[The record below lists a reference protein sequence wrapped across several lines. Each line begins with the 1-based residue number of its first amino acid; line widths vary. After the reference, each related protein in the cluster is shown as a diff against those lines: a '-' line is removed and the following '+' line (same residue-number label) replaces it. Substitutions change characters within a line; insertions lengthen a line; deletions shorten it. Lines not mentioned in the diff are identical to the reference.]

1 MLLGRSS
8 PVSPRGQPGQVL
20 QGPGRSLLGQLL
32 HPGGEQFPS
41 FGHRSGLCQR
51 VLASPQTPLH
61 PGEQRR
67 SRTRSAPS
75 WGPQARPSAR
85 KDEAVPRAPL
95 PPPSCTPPPA
105 GPQPCSLTRQRP
117 ATCPPAVASLRGLHT
132 PGPGRPVLLTRFAPW
147 RGRTLRWSSRRK
159 VSSEE
164 RGGTGRGG
172 AGRRGG
178 RKSAWRKGRGGGPGS
193 PTGSRWGG
201 RSQGP
206 PQLVL
211 TTTSLTKHP

>member
-51 VLASPQTPLH
+51 VLASPQTPFH

-95 PPPSCTPPPA
+95 PPPSCAPPPA
-105 GPQPCSLTRQRP
+105 GPQPCLLTRQRP
-117 ATCPPAVASLRGLHT
+117 AACPRQLRLSGGCIHPGRAAPSFLLGLHRGAAGH
-132 PGPGRPVLLTRFAPW
+132 PDGPAGGKFPQRKEEGRDGA
-147 RGRTLRWSSRRK
+147 
-159 VSSEE
+159 
-164 RGGTGRGG
+164 GRGG
-172 AGRRGG
+172 EAGG
-178 RKSAWRKGRGGGPGS
+178 RAPGGRGEGAAPAPLQEAAGEAAH
-193 PTGSRWGG
+193 RG
-201 RSQGP
+201 RPS
-206 PQLVL
+206 
-211 TTTSLTKHP
+211 

>member
-8 PVSPRGQPGQVL
+8 PVCQRGQLGQVL

-41 FGHRSGLCQR
+41 FGHRSRLCQR

-67 SRTRSAPS
+67 SSTRSAPS

-95 PPPSCTPPPA
+95 PPPSCTPPP
-105 GPQPCSLTRQRP
+105 CSLTRQGP
-117 ATCPPAVASLRGLHT
+117 AACPRQLRLSGCCIH
-132 PGPGRPVLLTRFAPW
+132 PGRPVRLSRFAPW
-147 RGRTLRWSSRRK
+147 RGQTHRWTSRRK

-172 AGRRGG
+172 EAGG
-178 RKSAWRKGRGGGPGS
+178 RAPGGRGEGAAPAPLQEAAGEAAQ
-193 PTGSRWGG
+193 RG
-201 RSQGP
+201 RPSQY
-206 PQLVL
+206 
-211 TTTSLTKHP
+211 